1 MTNHKP
7 SKDNQDENEDI
18 IYEDGENEVIGQ
30 TDKVKDLREKLRACT
45 AEKQE
50 YLAGWQRAKADLIN
64 TKREFEASRSRLVT
78 MANEGL
84 IEELLP
90 VLDSFQLAQANQAAW
105 QRVDEE
111 WRRGIEHI
119 QNQLLRVLQEY
130 GLEAIG
136 AVGEIFNPA
145 RHHAI
150 ESVHT
155 NNPSED
161 QKVDRVVQLG
171 YQLGNTVIRPA
182 TVHIKSYQE

>member
-1 MTNHKP
+1 MTNHKLP
-7 SKDNQDENEDI
+7 EDNHDESDDI
-18 IYEDGENEVIGQ
+18 VYEDGENETIAR
-30 TDKVKDLREKLRACT
+30 TDKLKDLREKLRTCA

-50 YLAGWQRAKADLIN
+50 YLAGWQRTKADLIN
-64 TKREFEASRSRLVT
+64 TKREFETSRSRLVT

-105 QRVDEE
+105 QRVDED

-119 QNQLLRVLQEY
+119 QNQLIRVLQEY

-136 AVGEIFNPA
+136 TAGEIFDPA

-150 ESVHT
+150 ESIPT
-155 NNPSED
+155 NDQSED
-161 QKVDRVVQLG
+161 QKVERVMQLG
-171 YQLGNTVIRPA
+171 YQLGDMVIRPA